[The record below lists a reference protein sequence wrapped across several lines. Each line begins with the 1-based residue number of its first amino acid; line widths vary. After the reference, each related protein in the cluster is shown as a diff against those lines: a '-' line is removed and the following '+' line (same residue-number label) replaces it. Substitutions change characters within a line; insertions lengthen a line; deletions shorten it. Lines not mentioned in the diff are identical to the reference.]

1 VPLDFGFARFDLNQI
16 TQRIELPEISPDPA
30 APIVLIVRCSV
41 NREFSAALF
50 KQLQENEA
58 AAKDKP
64 ADAPA
69 STALVAPTV
78 EDEAAIRR
86 RQAQLYAGTV
96 LVGWERLTDGGK
108 PVAFS
113 LEVAEELLI
122 QLMTHV
128 PDIWN
133 RRVRDFVNEVK
144 NFRPVGAVVDPV
156 DLGKEPPRG

>member
-1 VPLDFGFARFDLNQI
+1 MDFGFARFDLNQI

-50 KQLQENEA
+50 RQLQENED

-69 STALVAPTV
+69 STALVVPTP
-78 EDEAAIRR
+78 EQETAIRR

-96 LVGWERLTDGGK
+96 LVGWERVTDNGK

-113 LEVAEELLI
+113 LEVAEELLL

-144 NFRPVGAVVDPV
+144 NFRPVGATVDPV